1 MSWIYMNNEPIT
13 ECQDAW
19 INADVR
25 WNIIWLYRRLIAA
38 FFKEHGHN
46 FGQNC
51 FTHFKDY
58 NASVRLF

>member
-1 MSWIYMNNEPIT
+1 MN
-13 ECQDAW
+13 
-19 INADVR
+19 
-25 WNIIWLYRRLIAA
+25 AA

-58 NASVRLF
+58 NASVRLFLTENQILSVIRSVISKSQSIQFFAMSTTPLFTF